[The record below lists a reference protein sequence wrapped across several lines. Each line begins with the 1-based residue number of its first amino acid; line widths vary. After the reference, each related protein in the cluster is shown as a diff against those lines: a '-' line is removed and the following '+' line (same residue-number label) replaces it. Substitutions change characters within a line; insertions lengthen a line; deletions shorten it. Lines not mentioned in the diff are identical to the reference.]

1 MATMHAPKAE
11 DSRWV
16 DERAQDASA
25 LIERFGADAVDW
37 LDRFLADYVF
47 EGEPLDQVMMEAR
60 RLGELPSRPARSFE
74 DEDAGVAG

>member
-16 DERAQDASA
+16 DERTQAPSA
-25 LIERFGADAVDW
+25 LIERFGPDAVEW

-47 EGEPLDQVMMEAR
+47 EGEPLDHVLVEAR
-60 RLGELPSRPARSFE
+60 RLVELPSRPARSFDD
-74 DEDAGVAG
+74 DEVSLAG